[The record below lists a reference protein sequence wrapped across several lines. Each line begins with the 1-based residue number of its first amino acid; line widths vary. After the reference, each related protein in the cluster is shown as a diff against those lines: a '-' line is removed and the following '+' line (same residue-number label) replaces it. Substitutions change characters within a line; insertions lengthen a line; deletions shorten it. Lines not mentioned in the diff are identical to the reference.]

1 MSETD
6 GHDLP
11 APLQFPTAGDF
22 PAPDHLQSLLATID
36 ELYATEVA
44 PREAA
49 LAHRFDDQ
57 SEYLDSEGKLHPE
70 IWAARR
76 EIMAASGD
84 AGIYALHLPESCGG
98 GGLGREDMIYIEE
111 RIYSYG
117 LRLSPAMLSWSE
129 GATPRLIFAADHHRE
144 QFTDPLVK
152 GRKTSFHGVT
162 ESGAGSNLF
171 DMATH
176 AEQRN
181 GDWVLNGAKHYI
193 TNAFEAD
200 VAQVLAIT
208 APGQGRHSFTYFQ
221 FDTNEYRD
229 KGFSTGRVYQTM
241 FGDGI
246 TGEVF
251 FDDMVLPA
259 DAVLGEVGGA
269 FDLAMASIN
278 WTRLRRGGMC
288 SGWGQW
294 LINESIDR
302 VTNRSIGGKPLGA
315 RQGIAWMIADM
326 YADWLA
332 ARSLSLEVARNIDT
346 PGPWYKVP
354 RPRDE
359 IRKISAVKLVNDECF
374 HRIADRA
381 LQVHGGLG
389 VMRDTDLNKMYQI
402 ARNLKIPGGSDEV
415 MRNTIAET
423 LGLRF
428 T

>member
-1 MSETD
+1 MSD
-6 GHDLP
+6 APDLP
-11 APLQFPTAGDF
+11 SEIDFPTAKDF
-22 PAPDHLQSLLATID
+22 PAPEHLRPLLDEID
-36 ELYATEVA
+36 RLYVTEVK
-44 PREAA
+44 PREEA

-57 SEYLDSEGKLHPE
+57 RLYLDDEGKLHPE
-70 IWAARR
+70 IWQARR
-76 EIMAASGD
+76 EIMQASGD
-84 AGIYALHLPESCGG
+84 AGIYALHLPEETGG

-111 RIYSYG
+111 RVYSYG
-117 LRLSPAMLSWSE
+117 LRLSPALLSWSE
-129 GATPRLIFAADHHRE
+129 GATPRLIFAGEHHRE

-171 DMATH
+171 DMVTH
-176 AEQRN
+176 AEQKN
-181 GDWVLNGAKHYI
+181 GDWVLNGAKHFI
-193 TNAFEAD
+193 TNAFESD

-208 APGQGRHSFTYFQ
+208 APGQGRNSFTYFQ
-221 FDTNEYRD
+221 FDTKEYAD
-229 KGFSTGRVYQTM
+229 KGFSTGKVYQTM

-251 FDDMVLPA
+251 FDDIVLPA
-259 DAVLGEVGGA
+259 DAVMGEVGGA

-294 LINESIDR
+294 FINKSIDR
-302 VTNRSIGGKPLGA
+302 VTDRVIGGKPLGA

-326 YADWLA
+326 YVDWLS
-332 ARSLSLEVARNIDT
+332 ARSLSLEVARDIDT

-359 IRKISAVKLVNDECF
+359 IRKISAVKLVNDEAFC
-374 HRIADRA
+374 RIADRA
-381 LQVHGGLG
+381 LQVHGGAG
-389 VMRDTDLNKMYQI
+389 VMRDTDLNKLYQI